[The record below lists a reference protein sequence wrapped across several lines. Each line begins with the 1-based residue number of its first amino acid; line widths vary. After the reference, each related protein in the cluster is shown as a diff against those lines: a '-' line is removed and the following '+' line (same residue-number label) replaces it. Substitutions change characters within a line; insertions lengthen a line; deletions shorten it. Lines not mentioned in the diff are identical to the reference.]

1 MSTLNQGLGVK
12 AGGAGGGGS
21 DTNLGN
27 TDLTADA
34 ARIYK
39 NASGQTLTFKN
50 NAGTNALQVDNSAN
64 VQIGGASPYTM
75 PNARGTANEVLGLTD
90 GTGTAA
96 WRTVTDTLTTYPAQ
110 DAGSGASGAITAVA
124 NTLYIPEKDRLR
136 MLAVG
141 TTTSTTIDLTNAY
154 LYTPFRNIGSTN
166 LGIGGFISIKF
177 YASAL
182 DTYQIWVVKA
192 TMTTGTAIATVPCTL
207 HLLGSIEIDGRA
219 AGQINEFQCEEFALS
234 SASPALTSSGC
245 SNYYVVVVPRT
256 AQSTSFVLDAMYSP
270 GNAITRV
277 YS

>member
-12 AGGAGGGGS
+12 AGGAGGGGGS

-39 NASGQTLTFKN
+39 NASGQTLTFQN

-75 PNARGTANEVLGLTD
+75 PNARGTANEVLGLTN

-110 DAGSGASGAITAVA
+110 DAGSGATGTITAVA
-124 NTLYIPEKDRLR
+124 NTLYMPEKDRLR
-136 MLAVG
+136 FVAVG
-141 TTTSTTIDLTNAY
+141 TTSSTTIDLSTAQ
-154 LYTPFRNIGSTN
+154 LYTPFRNISSTN
-166 LGIGGFISIKF
+166 LGVGGFISIKF

-192 TMTTGTAIATVPCTL
+192 AMTTGAAVAAVPCTL
-207 HLLGSIEIDGRA
+207 HLLGEIAIDGRT
-219 AGQINEFQCEEFALS
+219 GVINQWQCVEYNLS
-234 SASPALTSSGC
+234 SATPELLAAPC
-245 SNYYVVVVPRT
+245 NNYYVVVVPRT
-256 AQSTSFVLDAMYSP
+256 GQSTSWVLDAMYSP
-270 GNAITRV
+270 GNAITRS